1 MQRSH
6 TFGVLIAGSV
16 GVMLIGLLWTSG
28 RTLSAQ
34 NAPTPL
40 SEVVAPE
47 HTVLLVHEV
56 LNAFVSDGG
65 MFAERGQ
72 QIDITGIMDPMVKL
86 IAAAR
91 ENDVRVAYVRW
102 TTYPDYSNYRRPSG
116 RPDPDA
122 AVPTNEM
129 HEGTWGWENP
139 PEIAPGPFDWV
150 LRKYRSDA
158 FVATALDELL
168 RWNEITTIVIVGV
181 GAEVGVVPTLST
193 AEILGYATVAVED
206 AIRPTEEHRL
216 ADAMLYI
223 NDHAR
228 VVSHTDVIDAWNS
241 H

>member
-1 MQRSH
+1 MERNQAFRLLM
-6 TFGVLIAGSV
+6 TGSV
-16 GVMLIGLLWTSG
+16 GVMLVGLLWTPG
-28 RTLSAQ
+28 GTLSAQ
-34 NAPTPL
+34 DRPPAL

-65 MFAERGQ
+65 MFAEQGQ

-91 ENDVRVAYVRW
+91 DNGVRVAYVRW
-102 TTYPDYSNYRRPSG
+102 NTYPDYSNYRRPSE

-122 AVPTNEM
+122 PVATNEM

-139 PEIAPGPFDWV
+139 PEIAPGPFDWI

-168 RWNEITTIVIVGV
+168 RWNGITTIVIVGV

-193 AEILGYATVAVED
+193 AEVLGYATVAVED

-228 VVSHTDVIDAWNS
+228 VVNHTDLIEAWNR
-241 H
+241 